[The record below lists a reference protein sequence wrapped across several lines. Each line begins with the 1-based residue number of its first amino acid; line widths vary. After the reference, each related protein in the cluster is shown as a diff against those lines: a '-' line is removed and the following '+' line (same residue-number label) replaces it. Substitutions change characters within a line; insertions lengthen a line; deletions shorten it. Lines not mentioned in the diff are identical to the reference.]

1 MGLLV
6 GLDSFELGLDVRH
19 DRPLKLFCDVGW
31 GRCCAGATDH
41 ATSGA
46 IGGPNSPYQVRMFV
60 VSPVSVPSP
69 GQTDPAVIRNFCII
83 AHIDHGKS
91 TLADRM
97 LQLTGVVDE
106 RSARAQYLDRMDIE
120 RERGITIKSQAVRM
134 PWTVPADNEQGA
146 EPGTY
151 VLNMI
156 DTPGHVDFTYE
167 VSRSLEACEAAVL
180 LVDAAQGIEAQ
191 TLANLYLA
199 LGADLHIIPVLNKID
214 LPGAEPEKYAAELAH
229 VIGCDPS
236 DVLKVSAKTGLGVE
250 ELLNEI
256 VAETPAPVGDPDAPP
271 RALIFDSVYDTY
283 RGVVTYV
290 RVIDGRLSHRDRIK
304 MMSTGAVHEM
314 LEVGVISPEPV
325 KAGDLGVGEVGYLIT
340 GVKDVRQSRVGDTV
354 TSQHHG
360 ASEALGGYKH
370 PNPMVYSG
378 LYPIDGDDYP
388 TLRDALERLQLN
400 DAALAFEPETSGALG
415 FGFRCGFLG
424 LLHMEITR
432 DRLEREFDLDLIST
446 APNVVYEVVME
457 DGTTHTVTNPSEYP
471 DGKIAE
477 VREPVVRATI
487 LSPSDFIGTIMELCQ
502 TKRGNLQGMDY
513 LSEDRVEMRY
523 TLPMGEIVFDFFD
536 QLKSR
541 TKGYASL
548 DYERSGEQAADLVK
562 VDILLQGEPV
572 DAFSAIVHR
581 DAAYAYGVMLAGKLK
596 ELIPRQQ
603 FEVPIQAAI
612 GARVIARENI
622 RAMRKDVLAKC
633 YGGDITRKRKL
644 LEKQKEGKK
653 RMKMVGR
660 VEVPQEAFIAALS
673 TSGPAEKGKK

>member
-1 MGLLV
+1 
-6 GLDSFELGLDVRH
+6 LGFATTTPESSEDTAV
-19 DRPLKLFCDVGW
+19 PTTPTAPPP
-31 GRCCAGATDH
+31 GR
-41 ATSGA
+41 
-46 IGGPNSPYQVRMFV
+46 
-60 VSPVSVPSP
+60 
-69 GQTDPAVIRNFCII
+69 TDPAVIRNFCII

-134 PWTVPADNEQGA
+134 PWTVAVDNEQGA

-180 LVDAAQGIEAQ
+180 LVDSAQGIEAQ

-199 LGADLHIIPVLNKID
+199 LAADLHVIPVLNKID
-214 LPGAEPEKYAAELAH
+214 LPSAQPEKYAAELAGI
-229 VIGCDPS
+229 IGCDPS
-236 DVLKVSAKTGLGVE
+236 DVLRTSAKTGLGVL
-250 ELLNEI
+250 ELLNQI
-256 VAETPAPVGDPDAPP
+256 VKQTPPPVGDADAPP

-400 DAALAFEPETSGALG
+400 DASLAFEPETSGALG

-446 APNVVYEVVME
+446 APNVVYEVAME
-457 DGTTHTVTNPSEYP
+457 DGTVHTVTNPSEYP

-487 LSPSDFIGTIMELCQ
+487 LSPSDYIGTIMELCQ

-513 LSEDRVEMRY
+513 LSADRVEMRY

-622 RAMRKDVLAKC
+622 RALRKDVLAKC

-673 TSGPAEKGKK
+673 NAPSGEKAGKK